1 MTVLKQ
7 TPSVTM
13 VNFVGLGNITLPFTS
28 HLFDT
33 DLPGLNDQS
42 LKQVLAGDD
51 DKYYVKSVDGLGPP
65 DQNVAISRTASGGK
79 FQGKTSEDREVV
91 VLIGLNPD
99 FDKGETYKTLRDNL
113 YTMLS
118 TGYDPRVDI
127 VLYAGVFPLCHEFAY
142 VSRFEASLF
151 DANPAVQITFTCLN
165 PTFRAYSPVSYAPAD
180 LSQKAPDVYN
190 LGTAETGFQFG
201 VKFTDTMN
209 GWYIKQADHQS
220 VGMTFDMTFHSGDLL
235 TVSTIPGKKY
245 IHVKK
250 HRAKVKNEL
259 GILTGSSEWIQLH
272 PGHNH
277 FLVPPKASKWDW
289 SGKLSF
295 THHYW
300 GA

>member
-1 MTVLKQ
+1 VTVLTAKPPQ
-7 TPSVTM
+7 ITS
-13 VNFVGLGNITLPFTS
+13 VNFVGLDNLTLPFRS
-28 HLFDT
+28 HFFDA
-33 DLPGLNDQS
+33 LPGFDEQFPQL
-42 LKQVLAGDD
+42 LAENE

-65 DQNVAISRTASGGK
+65 PQNVAIARSASGGV

-99 FDKGETYKTLRDNL
+99 WDAGETPKMLRDEL

-127 VLYAGVFPLCHEFAY
+127 QLYAGVFPLCHEYAY
-142 VSRFEASLF
+142 VSNFEASIF

-165 PTFRAYSPVSYAPAD
+165 PTFRAYSPVGYDPAD
-180 LSQKAPDVYN
+180 LSETAPDIYN

-201 VKFTDTMN
+201 VNFTGTMN
-209 GWYIKQADHQS
+209 GWYIKQADHQA
-220 VGMTFDMTFHSGDLL
+220 VGMEFDMVFHSGDLL
-235 TVSTIPGKKY
+235 TVSTIPGQKY
-245 IHVKK
+245 IHVKP
-250 HRAKVKNEL
+250 HRKKVQNKL
-259 GILTGSSEWIQLH
+259 GILKETSEWIQLH

-277 FLVPPKASKWDW
+277 FLVPPKTTLWNW